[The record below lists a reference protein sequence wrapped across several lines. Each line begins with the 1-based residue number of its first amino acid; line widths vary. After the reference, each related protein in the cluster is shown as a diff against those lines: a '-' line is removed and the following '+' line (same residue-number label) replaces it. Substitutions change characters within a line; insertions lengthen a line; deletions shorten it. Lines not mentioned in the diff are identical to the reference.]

1 MDAAGQGVLLVAP
14 GSSKRRRALAGS
26 VSIASGA
33 CLALVLSWH
42 MADTWLAWLAG
53 VSAMFVMAWHEHR
66 LVSRQGLLRVDAQG
80 NFSVRARSGW
90 QNVSCWSV
98 QASASCLALRLEGPQ
113 GVQHMTIWRD
123 AVEPAGWRRLNLL
136 AVRQQFNLGEPR
148 PGGTA

>member
-1 MDAAGQGVLLVAP
+1 MLLVTP
-14 GSSKRRRALAGS
+14 ERSQRRRALALS
-26 VSIASGA
+26 VSMASGA

-53 VSAMFVMAWHEHR
+53 VFAMFVMAWHERR

-80 NFSVRARSGW
+80 ELSIGTRSGW
-90 QNVSCWSV
+90 QDIRCWSA
-98 QASASCLALRLEGPQ
+98 QASACCLALRLEGPQ
-113 GVQHMTIWRD
+113 GVRHMTIWRD